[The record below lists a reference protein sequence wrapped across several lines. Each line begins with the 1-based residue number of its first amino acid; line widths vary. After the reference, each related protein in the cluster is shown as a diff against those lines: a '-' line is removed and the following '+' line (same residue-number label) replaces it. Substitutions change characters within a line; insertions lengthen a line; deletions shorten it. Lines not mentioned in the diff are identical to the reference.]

1 MPPEYRGR
9 FSVETIA
16 EHLRLLEDLK
26 DTPMRVR
33 ITPFEEGTF
42 EIVIAARDYFS
53 EFAIITGLLAAFGF
67 DIQEGF
73 ISSAERYILDL
84 FRVRSLGSQRWNS
97 ETQSQFQDELTWLVG
112 LLAEDRF
119 QEARGHV
126 NRRLTEALSGRDVA
140 AARLGPLDVQFRN
153 QTTRPWTM
161 MELTGKDSPGFL
173 YALANALALRGII
186 IHNAYVRT
194 TAHEIHD
201 RVGITDRHGHK
212 ITGTRLQAELRI
224 TTVLIKQFTHCLPS
238 APDPAKA
245 LAHFDGMLDQLL
257 ADTRAGRMPAFLREK
272 TTLDFLARL
281 FGTSDFLWEDFLRR
295 HLDTLLPV
303 LQKPGP
309 VVRDRNELARDLRK
323 QLRPATTYT
332 ERKEMLNAFKDR
344 ELFRIDMAHLADRNT
359 RLEPFSLALSDLA
372 ELVLEEAC
380 HVCVTELHVEYGTPR
395 MSNERPSRF
404 AICGLG
410 KFGGREMGYAS
421 DIEVLFVYDGTG
433 VTDGRTSLET
443 SEYFERLSQMLL
455 HVIEAKQEGIFHLD
469 VRLRPHGG
477 KSTLASSFDEM
488 ARYYARSGPAAA
500 FERQALIKLRWVAG
514 HRTLGMR
521 VERLR
526 DALVYSEASFDIKA
540 ALELRARQSAEL
552 VGLSEVNV
560 KFSPGGLVDIEYAVQ
575 YLQIMHGSRHPG
587 LRTPTTLA
595 ALSALRKAGLLSA
608 AEETGL
614 RDSYLFL
621 RRVIDAM
628 RIVRG
633 NARDLVLPRLD
644 SEEFTFLARRLGY
657 HAPRWSIGTA
667 KLQRDMYHHMSWTHR
682 FFRSRFRSPSA

>member
-201 RVGITDRHGHK
+201 RVGITDRHRPQNHGH
-212 ITGTRLQAELRI
+212 
-224 TTVLIKQFTHCLPS
+224 
-238 APDPAKA
+238 
-245 LAHFDGMLDQLL
+245 
-257 ADTRAGRMPAFLREK
+257 
-272 TTLDFLARL
+272 
-281 FGTSDFLWEDFLRR
+281 
-295 HLDTLLPV
+295 
-303 LQKPGP
+303 
-309 VVRDRNELARDLRK
+309 
-323 QLRPATTYT
+323 
-332 ERKEMLNAFKDR
+332 
-344 ELFRIDMAHLADRNT
+344 MAA
-359 RLEPFSLALSDLA
+359 SL
-372 ELVLEEAC
+372 
-380 HVCVTELHVEYGTPR
+380 
-395 MSNERPSRF
+395 
-404 AICGLG
+404 GLG
-410 KFGGREMGYAS
+410 GVYLSGSAAWLSCAPLEHWHREA
-421 DIEVLFVYDGTG
+421 TA
-433 VTDGRTSLET
+433 R
-443 SEYFERLSQMLL
+443 
-455 HVIEAKQEGIFHLD
+455 HVSPYVMD
-469 VRLRPHGG
+469 
-477 KSTLASSFDEM
+477 SSF
-488 ARYYARSGPAAA
+488 
-500 FERQALIKLRWVAG
+500 L
-514 HRTLGMR
+514 
-521 VERLR
+521 
-526 DALVYSEASFDIKA
+526 
-540 ALELRARQSAEL
+540 
-552 VGLSEVNV
+552 
-560 KFSPGGLVDIEYAVQ
+560 
-575 YLQIMHGSRHPG
+575 
-587 LRTPTTLA
+587 
-595 ALSALRKAGLLSA
+595 
-608 AEETGL
+608 
-614 RDSYLFL
+614 
-621 RRVIDAM
+621 
-628 RIVRG
+628 
-633 NARDLVLPRLD
+633 
-644 SEEFTFLARRLGY
+644 
-657 HAPRWSIGTA
+657 
-667 KLQRDMYHHMSWTHR
+667 
-682 FFRSRFRSPSA
+682 